1 LNTKWKT
8 LAACSLA
15 ASLALTAACSQNVK
29 PSESSGTPAP
39 AGQSG
44 AAAATDNSKK
54 LTIEYARQLNSVNAT
69 DQKQIESNPVRTQVE
84 KDMNITLKL
93 TTTPGQMT
101 DYTQKL
107 NTRIAAGDLPDI
119 IRVGRDDL
127 VKYAQNGTIIPL
139 DDLLKQV
146 PDLQKSRTAEEWALE
161 KINGKIYGVPLL
173 NQGGA
178 ETAHYIRQDWLDKL
192 GLKMP
197 TTTDELYQVLVAF
210 TTKDPDGNG
219 KSDTFGYSAPGLNTV
234 QQGMFTNAF
243 GMPQIGSIKSG
254 MPEDWIDSKG
264 VLHFGAISDEFK
276 NYLMYLNKLTTT
288 KAIDPDILTNT
299 NPIFQK
305 KVVAGQIGVA
315 AIANPH
321 NWMIGGNPKLLK
333 QIKEADPKANW
344 VYMPPVKGPTG
355 LYGNDSNSSSASL
368 NVAVTKNAL
377 KDPALASRIIQLIDY
392 MDTRPNPKLGGKMI
406 SYGIEGTDYTVSN
419 GKITLLPA
427 FNADSTAYLSSL
439 QMSGIK
445 PDMDFYKNTFTDKD
459 LATIKQIFADN
470 SKGNVIADNY
480 YNELPFV
487 FNGQTYIQEM
497 ELKFIYGKVGFDQ
510 WDSYVNTL
518 KTTYKFN
525 QVMDQHKKDLQAVGL
540 LK

>member
-8 LAACSLA
+8 FAAFFLAAC
-15 ASLALTAACSQNVK
+15 LALTAACSQNPK
-29 PSESSGTPAP
+29 PSESSSAP
-39 AGQSG
+39 ASQSG
-44 AAAATDNSKK
+44 AATATDNSKK

-69 DQKQIESNPVRTQVE
+69 DQKQIESNPVRTKVE
-84 KDMNITLKL
+84 QDMNITLKL
-93 TTTPGQMT
+93 TTTPGTMT

-107 NTRIAAGDLPDI
+107 NTRVAAGDLPDI
-119 IRVGRDDL
+119 IRVGREDL

-146 PDLQKSRTAEEWALE
+146 PDLQKSRTEQEWALD

-178 ETAHYIRQDWLDKL
+178 EMGNYIRKDWLDKL
-192 GLKMP
+192 KLKMP
-197 TTTDELYQVLVAF
+197 TTTDELYEVLVAF
-210 TTKDPDGNG
+210 TTKDPDGNS
-219 KSDTFGYSAPGLNTV
+219 KQDTYGYGAPGLNYV
-234 QQGMFTNAF
+234 QSGMFVNAF
-243 GMPQIGSIKSG
+243 GMPQIGAIKSG

-264 VLHFGAISDEFK
+264 VLHFGAISPEFK
-276 NYLMYLNKLTTT
+276 NYLMYLNKLTTA

-305 KVVAGQIGVA
+305 KVVAGQLGVV

-321 NWMIGGNPKLLK
+321 NWMLGPNPKLLK
-333 QIKEADPKANW
+333 QIKAADPKAEW
-344 VYMPPVKGPTG
+344 VYLPPVKGPTG
-355 LYGNDSNSSSASL
+355 LSGNDSNSSSAGL
-368 NVAVTKNAL
+368 NVAITKNAL

-392 MDTRPNPKLGGKMI
+392 MDTRPNQKLGGKMI
-406 SYGIEGTDYTVSN
+406 TYGIEGTDYTESN

-427 FNADSTAYLSSL
+427 YNADSTAFLSSL
-439 QMSGIK
+439 QMAGIK
-445 PDMDFYKNTFTDKD
+445 PDMEFYKNTFTDKD
-459 LATIKQIFADN
+459 LAAIKQIFADN
-470 SKGNVIADNY
+470 SKGNIIADNY

-518 KTTYKFN
+518 KTTYKYD
-525 QVMDQHKKDLQAVGL
+525 QVMELRKKDLKAVGL
-540 LK
+540 QK